1 MGLASR
7 PTRGPAGGA
16 GRRGARPGAGET
28 GRDRA
33 ARPPAGRASGASGQ
47 AGVQAAVDTGRDASV
62 RSHRGRRG
70 VHQGLMYW
78 NSDRFC
84 SCA

>member
-1 MGLASR
+1 MQAKRGAIAR
-7 PTRGPAGGA
+7 PGHRPAAHRGQA
-16 GRRGARPGAGET
+16 GRR
-28 GRDRA
+28 
-33 ARPPAGRASGASGQ
+33 
-47 AGVQAAVDTGRDASV
+47 AAVDTGRDASV
-62 RSHRGRRG
+62 RSHRGRG

>member
-1 MGLASR
+1 MGLASK
-7 PTRGPAGGA
+7 PTRGPARGA

-33 ARPPAGRASGASGQ
+33 ARLPAGRASGASGR
-47 AGVQAAVDTGRDASV
+47 AAVDTGRDASV
-62 RSHRGRRG
+62 RSHRGRRS